1 MTKSG
6 SYIDFSSALGVFRLI
21 IYSKQRVFMEMI
33 QTMKKME
40 KEALKS
46 SGIDFIRLGFSL
58 FFMVAVLVYSFLSS
72 GGIPNNMFLAV
83 AALFGA
89 YMAMNIGAND
99 VANNVGPAVGS
110 KALTMGGAIIIAAVF
125 EAGGAFIAGGDVI
138 KTIKKGIIDIS
149 AFGGNVDPFIWA
161 MMAALLSA
169 ALWLNF
175 ATMMKAPVS
184 TTHSIVG
191 GVMGA
196 GIASAG
202 FGVVAWSTMGKIAA
216 SWVIS
221 PVLGGIIAA
230 AFLYAIKRTM
240 VYQEDKIEAAKKWV
254 PVFVAIMS
262 WAFVTYLTLK
272 GLKKIWPSIVDVLTF
287 LPHDKKPSFIIAAI
301 FGLIV
306 AFAIYY
312 VVKKTVILRAKKLEN
327 TRAGI
332 NSLFTVPLI
341 FAAALLSFA
350 HGANDVANA
359 IGPLAAI
366 NDAVLTGG
374 ISAKAGI
381 PLWVMAVGALGI
393 ALGLALY
400 GPKLIRTVGGEIT
413 ELDQMRAFS
422 VAMAASITVIIAS
435 QLGLPVSSTHI
446 AIGGIFGVG
455 FLREYLAL
463 KTEKEIVHK
472 EEITLD
478 DEKKVLKAYTNE
490 RKNLEM
496 KSDKSKADY
505 ERIVTLYEMIDDE
518 EEKIKSSKK
527 QIKNVEKVKYVKRDA
542 VKKIIAAW
550 IITVPA
556 AAVLSAAIFFMI
568 KGMML

>member
-1 MTKSG
+1 
-6 SYIDFSSALGVFRLI
+6 
-21 IYSKQRVFMEMI
+21 MI
-33 QTMKKME
+33 QMAKKME
-40 KEALKS
+40 KEAIKS
-46 SGIDFIRLGFSL
+46 SGIDFIRLGFAL
-58 FFMVAVLVYSFLSS
+58 FFLVAVLTYSFLSS
-72 GGIPNNMFLAV
+72 GTIPNNMFLAI

-110 KALTMGGAIIIAAVF
+110 KALTMGGAIIIAAIF
-125 EAGGAFIAGGDVI
+125 EAGGAFIAGGDVV

-149 AFGGNVDPFIWA
+149 AFGGSVDPFIWA
-161 MMAALLSA
+161 MMAALLAA

-196 GIASAG
+196 GIAAAG
-202 FGVVAWSTMGKIAA
+202 FTIVSWSTMGKIAA

-221 PVLGGIIAA
+221 PVLGGVIAA
-230 AFLYAIKRTM
+230 IFLYAIKKTILFKN
-240 VYQEDKIEAAKKWV
+240 DKVAAARKWV
-254 PVFVAIMS
+254 PIFVAIMS

-272 GLKKIWPSIVDVLTF
+272 GLKKIWPSIVDVLVF
-287 LPHDKKPSFIIAAI
+287 LPDEKKPSFLIASI
-301 FGLIV
+301 LGLIV
-306 AFAIYY
+306 AGIVYIIL
-312 VVKKTVILRAKKLEN
+312 KKTVATRATNLHN
-327 TRAGI
+327 TRDSI
-332 NSLFTVPLI
+332 NLLFTVPLI

-366 NDAVLTGG
+366 NDAVITGG

-400 GPKLIRTVGGEIT
+400 GPKLIRTVGSEIT

-422 VAMAASITVIIAS
+422 VAIAAAITVIIAS

-446 AIGGIFGVG
+446 ALGGIFGVG
-455 FLREYLAL
+455 FLREYLATTGQEDTL
-463 KTEKEIVHK
+463 EKQQRNIE
-472 EEITLD
+472 
-478 DEKKVLKAYTNE
+478 DEKKILKAYSSE
-490 RKNLEM
+490 LKRLE
-496 KSDKSKADY
+496 DKADKTKVDY
-505 ERIVTLYEMIDDE
+505 ESIVDLYKAIDHE
-518 EEKIKSSKK
+518 EDKIKAKKKHIKSVEKI
-527 QIKNVEKVKYVKRDA
+527 KYVKRDA
-542 VKKIIAAW
+542 VKKIIAAL

-556 AAVLSAAIFFMI
+556 SAVLSAAIFFMI
-568 KGMML
+568 KGIVL

>member
-1 MTKSG
+1 
-6 SYIDFSSALGVFRLI
+6 
-21 IYSKQRVFMEMI
+21 MEMI
-33 QTMKKME
+33 QVAKKME
-40 KEALKS
+40 KEAIKS
-46 SGIDFIRLGFSL
+46 SGFDFIRLGLAL
-58 FFMVAVLVYSFLSS
+58 FFMVAVLTYSFLSTGS
-72 GGIPNNMFLAV
+72 IPNNIFLAI

-110 KALTMGGAIIIAAVF
+110 KALTMGGAIIIAAIF
-125 EAGGAFIAGGDVI
+125 EASGAFIAGGDVV
-138 KTIKKGIIDIS
+138 KTIKKGIIDIN

-161 MMAALLSA
+161 MMAALLAA

-196 GIASAG
+196 GIAAAG
-202 FGVVAWSTMGKIAA
+202 FSIVSWGTMGKIAA

-230 AFLYAIKRTM
+230 IFLFAIKKTI
-240 VYQEDKIEAAKKWV
+240 VFQNDKVAAARKWV
-254 PVFVAIMS
+254 PIFVAIMS

-272 GLKKIWPSIVDVLTF
+272 GLKKIWPSIVDILVF
-287 LPHDKKPSFIIAAI
+287 LPDAKKPSFLIAAL

-306 AFAIYY
+306 AL
-312 VVKKTVILRAKKLEN
+312 VVYVILRKTVAKKATNLHN
-327 TRAGI
+327 TRDSI
-332 NSLFTVPLI
+332 NLLFTVPLI

-366 NDAVLTGG
+366 NDAVVTGG

-393 ALGLALY
+393 AIGLALY
-400 GPKLIRTVGGEIT
+400 GPKLIRTVGSEIT

-422 VAMAASITVIIAS
+422 VAMAAAITVIIAS

-446 AIGGIFGVG
+446 AVGGIFGVG
-455 FLREYLAL
+455 FLREYLAA
-463 KTEKEIVHK
+463 TGREEIIEKEQISI
-472 EEITLD
+472 E
-478 DEKKVLKAYTNE
+478 DEKKILKAYTSE
-490 RKNLEM
+490 LKTLE
-496 KSDKSKADY
+496 DKEKKTKADY
-505 ERIVTLYEMIDDE
+505 ERIVQLYKLIDE
-518 EEKIKSSKK
+518 EEAKIKASKK
-527 QIKNVEKVKYVKRDA
+527 HIKSVEKVKYVQREA
-542 VKKIIAAW
+542 VKKIVAAW
-550 IITVPA
+550 VITVPA
-556 AAVLSAAIFFMI
+556 AAVLSAAIYFMI
-568 KGMML
+568 RGIML

>member
-1 MTKSG
+1 
-6 SYIDFSSALGVFRLI
+6 
-21 IYSKQRVFMEMI
+21 MEI
-33 QTMKKME
+33 QTVKKIE
-40 KEALKS
+40 KEAIKS
-46 SGIDFIRLGFSL
+46 SGIDFIRLGIAL
-58 FFMVAVLVYSFLSS
+58 FFIVVVLTYSFVST
-72 GGIPNNMFLAV
+72 GGVPNNVFLTI

-110 KALTMGGAIIIAAVF
+110 KALTMGGAIVIAAIF
-125 EAGGAFIAGGDVI
+125 EAGGALIAGGDVV

-161 MMAALLSA
+161 MMAALLAA

-202 FGVVAWSTMGKIAA
+202 FGIVAWGTMGKIAA

-230 AFLYAIKRTM
+230 SFLFAIKKTM
-240 VYQEDKIEAAKKWV
+240 IYKTDKVKAATVWV

-262 WAFVTYLTLK
+262 WAFITYLTLK
-272 GLKKIWPSIVDVLTF
+272 GLKKVWPAIVDFLAF
-287 LPHDKKPSFIIAAI
+287 LPDTKKPTFMVAAI

-306 AFAIYY
+306 AAAVYLA
-312 VVKKTVILRAKKLEN
+312 VKKMIAKKAGSIEN
-327 TRAGI
+327 SRSGV
-332 NSLFTVPLI
+332 NMLFTIPLV

-366 NDAVLTGG
+366 NDAVISGG

-381 PLWVMAVGALGI
+381 PLWVMGVGAIGI
-393 ALGLALY
+393 ATGLALY
-400 GPKLIRTVGGEIT
+400 GPKLIRTVGSEIT

-446 AIGGIFGVG
+446 AVGGIFGVG
-455 FLREYLAL
+455 FLREYLES
-463 KTEKEIVHK
+463 TNIK
-472 EEITLD
+472 EEIEHD
-478 DEKKVLKAYTNE
+478 KEMIVDEKKLLKALNGELKTLE
-490 RKNLEM
+490 AKEKKKKN
-496 KSDKSKADY
+496 DY
-505 ERIVTLYEMIDDE
+505 ERIVELYKMIDE
-518 EEKIKSSKK
+518 EESKIKEAKK
-527 QIKNVEKVKYVKRDA
+527 QLKSAEKVKYVKRDA
-542 VKKIIAAW
+542 IKKIIAAW

-556 AAVLSAAIFFMI
+556 AAVLSAAIYFMI
-568 KGMML
+568 RGIAL

>member
-1 MTKSG
+1 
-6 SYIDFSSALGVFRLI
+6 
-21 IYSKQRVFMEMI
+21 MEI
-33 QTMKKME
+33 QTVKKME
-40 KEALKS
+40 KEALKG
-46 SGIDFIRLGFSL
+46 SGIDFMRLGFAL
-58 FFMVAVLVYSFLSS
+58 FFMVAVLAYSFLSMGS
-72 GGIPNNMFLAV
+72 VPNSMFLAI

-110 KALTMGGAIIIAAVF
+110 KALTMGGAIVIAGIF
-125 EAGGAFIAGGDVI
+125 EAAGAFIAGGEVV

-161 MMAALLSA
+161 MMAALLAA

-196 GIASAG
+196 GIAAAG
-202 FGVVAWSTMGKIAA
+202 FSIVSWGTMAKIAS

-221 PVLGGIIAA
+221 PVLGGVIAA
-230 AFLYAIKRTM
+230 IFLFSIKTTM
-240 VYQEDKIEAAKKWV
+240 VYKEDKISAAKMWV
-254 PVFVAIMS
+254 PIFVAIMS

-272 GLKKIWPSIVDVLTF
+272 GLKKIWPSIVDALVF
-287 LPHDKKPSFIIAAI
+287 LPEANKPSFIVAAI

-306 AFAIYY
+306 A
-312 VVKKTVILRAKKLEN
+312 VVVYFIVKQTVSTRATELEN
-327 TRAGI
+327 TRGSI
-332 NSLFTVPLI
+332 NLLFTVPLI

-366 NDAVLTGG
+366 NDAVVTGG

-381 PLWVMAVGALGI
+381 PIWVMGVGALGI
-393 ALGLALY
+393 AIGLALY
-400 GPKLIRTVGGEIT
+400 GPKLIRTVGSEIT

-455 FLREYLAL
+455 FLREYLVS
-463 KTEKEIVHK
+463 TNQEEIVHK
-472 EEITLD
+472 EEVSIE
-478 DEKKVLKAYTNE
+478 DEKKILKAYSNE
-490 RKNLEM
+490 RKTLE
-496 KSDKSKADY
+496 SKDEKTKEDY
-505 ERIVTLYEMIDDE
+505 ERIVDLYKMIDIE
-518 EEKIKSSKK
+518 EQMIKDSKK
-527 QIKNVEKVKYVKRDA
+527 HIKKVEKVKYVKRDA
-542 VKKIIAAW
+542 VKKIVAAW
-550 IITVPA
+550 VITVPA
-556 AAVLSAAIFFMI
+556 AGLLSAAIFFMI
-568 KGMML
+568 KGIVL

>member
-1 MTKSG
+1 LEIST
-6 SYIDFSSALGVFRLI
+6 V
-21 IYSKQRVFMEMI
+21 
-33 QTMKKME
+33 KKIE
-40 KEALKS
+40 KEALKGS
-46 SGIDFIRLGFSL
+46 RFDFIRLGAAL
-58 FFMVAVLVYSFLSS
+58 FFMVAVLSYSFLSTGS
-72 GGIPNNMFLAV
+72 IPNNMFLAI

-110 KALTMGGAIIIAAVF
+110 KALTMTGAIVIAAIF
-125 EAGGAFIAGGDVI
+125 EAGGALIAGGDVV

-149 AFGGNVDPFIWA
+149 AFGGNTDSFIWA
-161 MMAALLSA
+161 MMAALLA
-169 ALWLNF
+169 AAVWLNF
-175 ATMMKAPVS
+175 ATMAKAPVS

-196 GIASAG
+196 GIAAAG
-202 FGVVAWSTMGKIAA
+202 FSIVAWGTMAKIAA
-216 SWVIS
+216 SWIIS
-221 PVLGGIIAA
+221 PVLGGVIAA
-230 AFLYAIKRTM
+230 IFLFSIKKSM
-240 VYQEDKIEAAKKWV
+240 VYKEDKIKAATKWV

-272 GLKKIWPSIVDVLTF
+272 GLKKIWPSIVDILVF
-287 LPHDKKPSFIIAAI
+287 LPDTNKPSFLVATI

-306 AFAIYY
+306 AGIVYLIL
-312 VVKKTVILRAKKLEN
+312 KKTVAKKASTMEN
-327 TRAGI
+327 TRAGV
-332 NSLFTVPLI
+332 NTLFTVPLI

-366 NDAVLTGG
+366 NDAVVTGG
-374 ISAKAGI
+374 ISSKAEI

-400 GPKLIRTVGGEIT
+400 GPKLIKTVGSEIT

-446 AIGGIFGVG
+446 AVGGIFGVG
-455 FLREYLAL
+455 FLREYLQETDKIDAIA
-463 KTEKEIVHK
+463 TEKESIV
-472 EEITLD
+472 
-478 DEKKVLKAYTNE
+478 DEKKVLKAFVGELKT
-490 RKNLEM
+490 LES
-496 KSDKSKADY
+496 KEDKIQANY
-505 ERIVTLYEMIDDE
+505 ERIVELYKMIHEE
-518 EEKIKSSKK
+518 EEKIKESKK
-527 QIKNVEKVKYVKRDA
+527 HLKTAQKVQYVKRDA

-556 AAVLSAAIFFMI
+556 AALLSAFMYFMI
-568 KGMML
+568 RGIVL

>member
-1 MTKSG
+1 
-6 SYIDFSSALGVFRLI
+6 
-21 IYSKQRVFMEMI
+21 MEI
-33 QTMKKME
+33 QTVKKMQ
-40 KEALKS
+40 KEALKG
-46 SGIDFIRLGFSL
+46 SGFDFIRLGAAL
-58 FFMVAVLVYSFLSS
+58 FFMVAVLSYSFIST
-72 GGIPNNMFLAV
+72 GGIPNNVFLAI

-110 KALTMGGAIIIAAVF
+110 KALTMGGAIVIAAVF
-125 EAGGAFIAGGDVI
+125 EAAGALIAGGDVVN
-138 KTIKKGIIDIS
+138 TIKKGIIDIN
-149 AFGGNVDPFIWA
+149 AFGGNTDSFIWA
-161 MMAALLSA
+161 MMAALLAA

-175 ATMMKAPVS
+175 ATMAKAPVS

-196 GIASAG
+196 GIAAAG
-202 FGVVAWSTMGKIAA
+202 FGIVAWGTMGKIAA
-216 SWVIS
+216 SWIIS

-230 AFLYAIKRTM
+230 SFLFAIKRSM
-240 VYQEDKIEAAKKWV
+240 VYKEDKIEAAVKWV

-272 GLKKIWPSIVDVLTF
+272 GLKKVWPHIVDILIF
-287 LPHDKKPSFIIAAI
+287 LPDTKKPTFMVAAL
-301 FGLIV
+301 FGLII
-306 AFAIYY
+306 AIAVYF
-312 VVKKTVILRAKKLEN
+312 VLKKTIAKKAHSIEN
-327 TRAGI
+327 SRVGLNT
-332 NSLFTVPLI
+332 LFTVPLI

-366 NDAVLTGG
+366 NDAVMTGG

-400 GPKLIRTVGGEIT
+400 GPKLIKTVGSEIT

-446 AIGGIFGVG
+446 AVGGIFGVG
-455 FLREYLAL
+455 FLREYLEGSETKDEIAV
-463 KTEKEIVHK
+463 EKEHI
-472 EEITLD
+472 I
-478 DEKKVLKAYTNE
+478 DEKKQLKALSAELKT
-490 RKNLEM
+490 LEA
-496 KSDKSKADY
+496 KEKKEKVDY
-505 ERIVTLYEMIDDE
+505 KRIVDLYKMIDE
-518 EEKIKSSKK
+518 EEALLKESKK
-527 QIKNVEKVKYVKRDA
+527 HLKSAQKVQYVKRDA

-550 IITVPA
+550 VITVPA
-556 AAVLSAAIFFMI
+556 AAVLSAAIYFMI
-568 KGMML
+568 RGIVL

>member
-1 MTKSG
+1 
-6 SYIDFSSALGVFRLI
+6 
-21 IYSKQRVFMEMI
+21 MELI
-33 QTMKKME
+33 QTLKKME
-40 KEALKS
+40 KEAMKS
-46 SGIDFIRLGFSL
+46 SGFDFIRLGFAL
-58 FFMVAVLVYSFLSS
+58 FFMVAVLSYSFISS
-72 GGIPNNMFLAV
+72 GGIPNNVFLAI

-110 KALTMGGAIIIAAVF
+110 KALTMGGAIVIAAIF
-125 EAGGAFIAGGDVI
+125 EAGGAFIAGGDVV
-138 KTIKKGIIDIS
+138 KTIKKGIIDIN
-149 AFGGNVDPFIWA
+149 AFNGNADPFIWA
-161 MMAALLSA
+161 MMAALLAA

-196 GIASAG
+196 GIAAAG
-202 FGVVAWSTMGKIAA
+202 FTIVSWGTMGKIAA
-216 SWVIS
+216 SWIIS

-230 AFLYAIKRTM
+230 IFLYAIKKTI
-240 VYQEDKIEAAKKWV
+240 VFKYDKVAAARKWV

-272 GLKKIWPSIVDVLTF
+272 GLKKIWPSIVDVLVF
-287 LPHDKKPSFIIAAI
+287 LPDAKKPSFLIAAI

-306 AFAIYY
+306 AG
-312 VVKKTVILRAKKLEN
+312 VVYIILRKTVASRATNLHN
-327 TRAGI
+327 TRDSI
-332 NSLFTVPLI
+332 NLLFTVPLI

-366 NDAVLTGG
+366 NDAVMSGG
-374 ISAKAGI
+374 ISAKADI
-381 PLWVMAVGALGI
+381 PLWVMAVGAIGI

-400 GPKLIRTVGGEIT
+400 GPKLIRTVGSEIT
-413 ELDQMRAFS
+413 ELDQIRAFS
-422 VAMAASITVIIAS
+422 VAMAAAITVIIAS

-446 AIGGIFGVG
+446 AVGGIFGVG
-455 FLREYLAL
+455 FLREYLAS
-463 KTEKEIVHK
+463 TGQIEIVEK
-472 EEITLD
+472 KQISIE
-478 DEKKVLKAYTNE
+478 DEKKVLKAYSSELKT
-490 RKNLEM
+490 LEE
-496 KSDKSKADY
+496 KTDKTKADY
-505 ERIVTLYEMIDDE
+505 ERIVDLYKLIDE
-518 EEKIKSSKK
+518 EEMKIKASKK
-527 QIKNVEKVKYVKRDA
+527 HIKSVEKVKYVKRDA

-550 IITVPA
+550 VITVPA

-568 KGMML
+568 RGIVV